1 MRLSVLSLAMALL
14 ITSIVSP
21 AAFGASRIK
30 DIAEVQGIRENQ
42 LVGYGL
48 VIGLAGTGDSMR
60 NAPFTEQS
68 ARSMLQRL
76 GVGVPPGSIR
86 ARNIAA
92 VVVTARLPP
101 FVSTG
106 ERIDVTVSSLGDATS
121 LRGGTLVM
129 TPLSAADG
137 QAYAVA
143 QGAVS
148 VTGFSAEGEAESVS
162 EGTPTGGRI
171 PGGGLIERE
180 LTADFNGVAT
190 LALKIRNPDFATAA
204 RIAKVINAYSKKAF
218 GMAIAEAEDFRTVSI
233 VRPKKTS
240 ASQLMATVG
249 NLMVE
254 ADAPARVVIDE
265 KTGTI
270 VIGSNVRVS
279 PVAIAHGNIT
289 IRVTETPDASQPAPF
304 SDGETVM
311 LPSTAIDAGQEDAK
325 VAILKG
331 PSLERLVHG
340 LNRVGLKPS
349 GIIAILQA
357 IKTAGA
363 LQAELVIQ

>member
-1 MRLSVLSLAMALL
+1 VIKAALILGL
-14 ITSIVSP
+14 ILLP
-21 AAFGASRIK
+21 APGAEAASRLK
-30 DIAEVQGIRENQ
+30 DITDVRGIRDNQ

-76 GVGVPPGSIR
+76 GVGVPPGSVR
-86 ARNIAA
+86 SRNIAA

-106 ERIDVTVSSLGDATS
+106 ERIDVTVSSLGDAAS
-121 LRGGTLVM
+121 LSGGTLVM

-137 QAYAVA
+137 RAYAVA

-148 VTGFSAEGEAESVS
+148 ITGFAASGQAASVAQ
-162 EGTPTGGRI
+162 GVPTGGRI
-171 PGGGLIERE
+171 ANGALIERE
-180 LTADFNGVAT
+180 LTADFNAVDS
-190 LALKIRNPDFATAA
+190 LSLKIRNPDFATASA
-204 RIAKVINAYSKKAF
+204 IADAINAFAGKAY
-218 GMAIAEAEDFRTVSI
+218 GGPIAEAMDFRTVSI
-233 VRPKKTS
+233 KRPEKET
-240 ASQLMATVG
+240 ASRLMAALEKLTV
-249 NLMVE
+249 E
-254 ADAPARVVIDE
+254 TETPARVVVDE

-270 VIGSNVRVS
+270 VIGSDVKVS
-279 PVAIAHGNIT
+279 PVAVAYGNIT
-289 IRVTETPDASQPAPF
+289 IRVTETPAVVQPEPF
-304 SDGETVM
+304 SNGETAVE
-311 LPSTAIDAGQEDAK
+311 PVTAIAVEQKDSQ
-325 VAILKG
+325 VAMLQG

-340 LNRVGLKPS
+340 LNRMGLKPS

-363 LQAELVIQ
+363 LQADLVIQ

>member
-1 MRLSVLSLAMALL
+1 MRRCLAVVALLMLVSAPSLA
-14 ITSIVSP
+14 
-21 AAFGASRIK
+21 GSRIK
-30 DIAEVQGIRENQ
+30 DITDVQGIRENQ

-48 VIGLAGTGDSMR
+48 VIGLAGTGDTMR

-86 ARNIAA
+86 AQNVAA
-92 VVVTARLPP
+92 VLVTAKLPP
-101 FVSTG
+101 FISLG

-137 QAYAVA
+137 RAYAVA
-143 QGAVS
+143 QGAISVS
-148 VTGFSAEGEAESVS
+148 GLAAGGQAEQLS

-171 PGGGLIERE
+171 PGGALVERE
-180 LTADFNGVAT
+180 LTADFNAVT
-190 LALKIRNPDFATAA
+190 SLSLKIKNPDFGTAA
-204 RIAKVINAYSKKAF
+204 GIADVINGYAGKAF
-218 GMAIAEAEDFRTVSI
+218 GKPIAEAEDFRTVSI
-233 VRPKKTS
+233 DRPQKTS
-240 ASQLMATVG
+240 ASRLMAEIG
-249 NLMVE
+249 NLVVE
-254 ADAPARVVIDE
+254 ADTPARVVIDE

-279 PVAIAHGNIT
+279 PVAVAHGNIT
-289 IRVTETPDASQPAPF
+289 IRVTEAPEVVQPEPF
-304 SDGETVM
+304 SDGETAVE
-311 LPSTAIDAGQEDAK
+311 PSTAISAEQEDSK
-325 VAILKG
+325 VALLEG

-340 LNRVGLKPS
+340 LNRIGLKPA

>member
-1 MRLSVLSLAMALL
+1 MIRCLL
-14 ITSIVSP
+14 IAIFMMTMPGI
-21 AAFGASRIK
+21 AIAGSRIK
-30 DIAEVQGIRENQ
+30 DITDVQGIRENQ

-48 VIGLAGTGDSMR
+48 VIGLAGTGDTMR
-60 NAPFTEQS
+60 NSPFTEQS

-86 ARNIAA
+86 AQNVAA

-101 FVSTG
+101 FISPG

-121 LRGGTLVM
+121 LMGGTLVM

-137 QAYAVA
+137 KAYAVA

-148 VTGFSAEGEAESVS
+148 VTGVAASGQAESLT

-171 PGGGLIERE
+171 PGGALVERE
-180 LTADFNGVAT
+180 LTADFNNVSE
-190 LALKIRNPDFATAA
+190 LSLKIKNPDFSTAA
-204 RIAKVINAYSKKAF
+204 RIADVINDYAKDAF
-218 GMAIAEAEDFRTVSI
+218 GKPIADAEDLRTVSI
-233 VRPKKTS
+233 SRPARLS
-240 ASQLMATVG
+240 ASRLMAEIGGLT
-249 NLMVE
+249 VE
-254 ADAPARVVIDE
+254 ADTAARVVIDE

-279 PVAIAHGNIT
+279 PVAVAHGNIT
-289 IRVTETPDASQPAPF
+289 IRVTELPEVVQPEPF
-304 SDGETVM
+304 SEGETAIE
-311 LPSTAIDAGQEDAK
+311 PSTNVSAEQEDSK
-325 VAILKG
+325 VAMLEG

-340 LNRVGLKPS
+340 LNRIGLKPA

-357 IKTAGA
+357 IKTSGA

>member
-1 MRLSVLSLAMALL
+1 MRRWLAAAVLCLSLPHL
-14 ITSIVSP
+14 
-21 AAFGASRIK
+21 AAAQSRIK
-30 DIAEVQGIRENQ
+30 DVTDVQGIRENQ

-86 ARNIAA
+86 AQNIAA

-101 FVSTG
+101 FVSQG

-137 QAYAVA
+137 RAYAVA

-148 VTGFSAEGEAESVS
+148 VTGSAAQGQAAQVS

-171 PGGGLIERE
+171 PGGALIERE
-180 LTADFNGVAT
+180 LTADFNAVT
-190 LALKIRNPDFATAA
+190 SLSLKIKNADFGTAA
-204 RIAKVINAYSKKAF
+204 QIADVINSYASKSF
-218 GMAIAEAEDFRTVSI
+218 GKPIAEAKDFRTVALT
-233 VRPKKTS
+233 RPKKIS
-240 ASQLMATVG
+240 ASRLMAEIG
-249 NLMVE
+249 ELMVE
-254 ADAPARVVIDE
+254 PDTPARVVIDE

-270 VIGSNVRVS
+270 VIGANVRVS
-279 PVAIAHGNIT
+279 PVAVAHGNIT
-289 IRVTETPDASQPAPF
+289 IRVTETPEVVQPQPF
-304 SDGETVM
+304 ANGETAVE
-311 LPSTAIDAGQEDAK
+311 PSTEVSAVEKDAK
-325 VAILKG
+325 VAMLSG

-340 LNRVGLKPS
+340 LNRIGLKPQ

-363 LQAELVIQ
+363 LQAELVVQ

>member
-1 MRLSVLSLAMALL
+1 MKRFVLALSALL
-14 ITSIVSP
+14 VWP
-21 AAFGASRIK
+21 LAAEASSRIK
-30 DIAEVQGIRENQ
+30 DITDVQGIRDNQ

-76 GVGVPPGSIR
+76 GVGVPSGSVR
-86 ARNIAA
+86 SRNIAA

-121 LRGGTLVM
+121 LSGGTLVM

-137 QAYAVA
+137 NAYAVA

-148 VTGFSAEGEAESVS
+148 ITGFAASGQAEAVS
-162 EGTPTGGRI
+162 QGVPTGGRI
-171 PGGGLIERE
+171 ANGALIERE
-180 LTADFNGVAT
+180 LTADFNGVPE
-190 LALKIRNPDFATAA
+190 LALKVRNPDFGTAA
-204 RIAKVINAYSKKAF
+204 
-218 GMAIAEAEDFRTVSI
+218 AIADAINGYAMKAYGGAIAQEVDFRTVS
-233 VRPKKTS
+233 VKRPKKTT
-240 ASQLMATVG
+240 ASRLMAELGVL
-249 NLMVE
+249 NVE
-254 ADAPARVVIDE
+254 ADTPARIVIDE

-270 VIGSNVRVS
+270 VIGSDVRVS
-279 PVAIAHGNIT
+279 PVAVAHGNIT
-289 IRVTETPDASQPAPF
+289 IRVTESPEVVQPEPL
-304 SDGETVM
+304 SDGVTALE
-311 LPSTAIDAGQEDAK
+311 PSTAISAEEADSK
-325 VAILKG
+325 VAMLRG

-340 LNRVGLKPS
+340 LNRMGLKPS

>member
-1 MRLSVLSLAMALL
+1 MRRLPLVVAMVLGLAGHADAM
-14 ITSIVSP
+14 
-21 AAFGASRIK
+21 SRIK
-30 DIAEVQGIRENQ
+30 DIADVQGIRENQ

-48 VIGLAGTGDSMR
+48 VMGLAGTGDTMR
-60 NAPFTEQS
+60 GSPFTEQS

-76 GVGVPPGSIR
+76 GVAVPPGTIK

-92 VVVTARLPP
+92 VIVTAKLPP
-101 FVSTG
+101 FISAG
-106 ERIDVTVSSLGDATS
+106 ERVDVSVSSMGDATS

-129 TPLSAADG
+129 TPMSAADG
-137 QAYAVA
+137 NAYAVA

-148 VTGFSAEGEAESVS
+148 VTGFQATGEAEKLS

-180 LTADFNGVAT
+180 LESDFNAVAT
-190 LALKIRNPDFATAA
+190 LSLKIRNPDFTTAS
-204 RIAKVINAYSKKAF
+204 RIADVINRFAAKHYGTK
-218 GMAIAEAEDFRTVSI
+218 IARAEDFRTVFI
-233 VRPKKTS
+233 DRPKKTS
-240 ASQLMATVG
+240 ASKLMASLG
-249 NLMVE
+249 DLQVE
-254 ADAPARVVIDE
+254 ADSPARVVIDE

-270 VIGSNVRVS
+270 VIGSKVRVS
-279 PVAIAHGNIT
+279 PVAVAHGTIT
-289 IRVTETPDASQPAPF
+289 IRVTESPEVVQPAPF
-304 SDGETVM
+304 SDGRTEIQQ
-311 LPSTAIDAGQEDAK
+311 STDITAQQQGAK
-325 VAILKG
+325 VAVLSG

-340 LNRVGLKPS
+340 LNRIGLKPN

>member
-1 MRLSVLSLAMALL
+1 MTRSLFAAIFL
-14 ITSIVSP
+14 ISFTMCSY
-21 AAFGASRIK
+21 GASRIK
-30 DIAEVQGIRENQ
+30 DITDVQGIRENQ

-48 VIGLAGTGDSMR
+48 VIGLAGTGDTMR
-60 NAPFTEQS
+60 NSPFTEQS

-76 GVGVPPGSIR
+76 GVGVPPDSIR
-86 ARNIAA
+86 ALNMAA

-101 FVSTG
+101 FISPG
-106 ERIDVTVSSLGDATS
+106 ERIDVSVSSIGDATS
-121 LRGGTLVM
+121 LLGGTLVM

-137 QAYAVA
+137 KAYAVA

-148 VTGFSAEGEAESVS
+148 VTGFAAAGQAESLS

-171 PGGGLIERE
+171 PGGALIERE
-180 LTADFNGVAT
+180 LTADFNNVNS
-190 LALKIRNPDFATAA
+190 LSLKIKNPDFGTAA
-204 RIAKVINAYSKKAF
+204 EIADAINIYAKEDF
-218 GMAIAEAEDFRTVSI
+218 GKAIAEAKDLRTVSI
-233 VRPKKTS
+233 ARPGRIS
-240 ASQLMATVG
+240 ASRLMAEIG
-249 NLMVE
+249 NLTVE
-254 ADAPARVVIDE
+254 ADVPARVVIDE

-279 PVAIAHGNIT
+279 PVAVAHGNVT
-289 IRVTETPDASQPAPF
+289 IRVTEMPEVVQPAPF
-304 SDGETVM
+304 SEGETAVE
-311 LPSTAIDAGQEDAK
+311 PSTDISAEQEGAK
-325 VAILKG
+325 VALLEG
-331 PSLERLVHG
+331 PSLERLVYG

>member
-1 MRLSVLSLAMALL
+1 MMRWLLAAALTVLISA
-14 ITSIVSP
+14 P
-21 AAFGASRIK
+21 AFASSRIK
-30 DIAEVQGIRENQ
+30 DITDVQGIRENQ

-48 VIGLAGTGDSMR
+48 VLGLAGTGDTMR

-86 ARNIAA
+86 ALNVAA
-92 VVVTARLPP
+92 VVVTAKLPP
-101 FVSTG
+101 FVSPG

-148 VTGFSAEGEAESVS
+148 VTGLAAAGQAESLS

-171 PGGGLIERE
+171 PGGALIERE
-180 LTADFNGVAT
+180 LTADFNNVAA
-190 LALKIRNPDFATAA
+190 LSLKIKNPDFGTAA
-204 RIAKVINAYSKKAF
+204 QIADIINSYAGNAF
-218 GMAIAEAEDFRTVSI
+218 GRSIAEVDDLRTVSLT
-233 VRPKKTS
+233 RPEPTS
-240 ASQLMATVG
+240 ASRLLAAIG
-249 NLMVE
+249 NLEVE
-254 ADAPARVVIDE
+254 ADTPARVVIDE

-279 PVAIAHGNIT
+279 PVAVAHGNIT
-289 IRVTETPDASQPAPF
+289 IRVTEMPEVIQPLPF
-304 SDGETVM
+304 SGGETAIEQ
-311 LPSTAIDAGQEDAK
+311 STSISAEQENSK
-325 VAILKG
+325 VAVLEG
-331 PSLERLVHG
+331 PSLEGLVHG
-340 LNRVGLKPS
+340 LNRIGLKPA

-363 LQAELVIQ
+363 LQGELVIQ